1 MMMTVHSNM
10 QAEFVSAFPHQNL
23 LLLLLLAN

>member
-1 MMMTVHSNM
+1 MMTVHSNM
-10 QAEFVSAFPHQNL
+10 QAEFVSSFPHQNL

>member
-1 MMMTVHSNM
+1 MMMIVHSNM

-23 LLLLLLAN
+23 LLLLLAN